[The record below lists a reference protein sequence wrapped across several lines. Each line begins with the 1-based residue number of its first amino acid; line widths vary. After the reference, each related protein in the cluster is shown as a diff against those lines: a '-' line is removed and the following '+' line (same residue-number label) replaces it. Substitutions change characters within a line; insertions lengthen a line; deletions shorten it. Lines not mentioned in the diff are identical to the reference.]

1 MITCTNAQ
9 LLPLKSI
16 KVSPVAALGNE
27 FRFVAGLA
35 ESGESDFDKTLDVA
49 LSMEGAMFNFVFDY
63 PMNGHARPLFAGCAL
78 NRADWLGN
86 QMQFP
91 RR

>member
-27 FRFVAGLA
+27 FRFVAGLRNP
-35 ESGESDFDKTLDVA
+35 GNRTLTKLWTSPSLWREPCST
-49 LSMEGAMFNFVFDY
+49 LSLTT
-63 PMNGHARPLFAGCAL
+63 R
-78 NRADWLGN
+78 
-86 QMQFP
+86 
-91 RR
+91 

>member
-1 MITCTNAQ
+1 MIIGMNAQ

-16 KVSPVAALGNE
+16 KVSPVATLGNE

-49 LSMEGAMFNFVFDY
+49 LSMEGAMLS
-63 PMNGHARPLFAGCAL
+63 LFL
-78 NRADWLGN
+78 TTR
-86 QMQFP
+86 
-91 RR
+91 